1 MYFLYVVPSQS
12 PFFLGFSPSAF
23 PMCVYFLGLLNGIN
37 QANEQWGSSYWTATF
52 LVEKCNSMTELS
64 DNRCHSFLLFILF
77 RLPCFV
83 KSLLLF
89 RRLVFSSSFLLIK
102 VVTKGRCAIP
112 NWKPKTQKKK
122 TKFPIVDERRQ
133 LRVIRALP
141 FVRGNLCQ
149 VNKRIGRRGF
159 HLLIR
164 KWRIIFE
171 FWLSFYFYF
180 ILFALFDLP
189 GDAR

>member
-122 TKFPIVDERRQ
+122 RNFQ
-133 LRVIRALP
+133 LSMNDASCVSLEHYRLFVVICAKWT
-141 FVRGNLCQ
+141 RGSGDVVSIYL
-149 VNKRIGRRGF
+149 
-159 HLLIR
+159 
-164 KWRIIFE
+164 FE
-171 FWLSFYFYF
+171 S
-180 ILFALFDLP
+180 
-189 GDAR
+189 GV